1 MKLYTSNWI
10 WNASV
15 TGFLNTVKELMVNG
29 EEVVDQLIKGEEYVE
44 IEPDLKDFL
53 WSDFNTS
60 SKYNLKPEYEP
71 KLDENRSLPKI
82 GWMFITSVNPQAFKE
97 KIALGQE
104 EEGFTKNFNNLFSNA
119 GPYKNFINT
128 QIKDKKQSILKLFS
142 KPKIIENGL
151 ICSFCN
157 QRMVPENNSEKN
169 DYQISFNLAL
179 FPDIGGSYG
188 KFPNANFQDISELLI
203 CPTCSQFLLFRH
215 TGFEDIFINSTSFN
229 LMYKLNQLV
238 KNMEKIDRK
247 EFLIQAQTSE
257 MIIRNSWTLSNTE
270 IIERKKIKRPNKK
283 QPIVI
288 ITFNNIPDLT
298 AKLFVSPVIIS
309 YLQKITHNRKITD
322 DKKITDK
329 EQNVMEYIISSDFS
343 KILKLAYKELKD
355 DYTPYYEIKIYTE
368 IQKILGGEQMKEK
381 VISVENLYYEG
392 KNCKNGDL
400 IESLNRNIF
409 KILEMVRLGKKA
421 QTQYTILRIFAS
433 FNEKIPENL
442 SRIFNPQFPE
452 DLFQAGMYNFLTG
465 IKNAQKKEEE

>member
-15 TGFLNTVKELMVNG
+15 IGFLNTVKELTVNG
-29 EEVVDQLIKGEEYVE
+29 DRVVDQLIKGEEYVE
-44 IEPDLKDFL
+44 IDPDLEDFL
-53 WSDFNTS
+53 WSDFNST
-60 SKYNLKPEYEP
+60 SKYRLKPEYEP
-71 KLDENRSLPKI
+71 KLDEYRSLPKI

-97 KIALGQE
+97 KIASGQE
-104 EEGFTKNFNNLFSNA
+104 EEGFTTNFNKLFSNF

-128 QIKDKKQSILKLFS
+128 STKEKRQSIMNLFS

-157 QRMVPENNSEKN
+157 QRMIPENNSEKN

-215 TGFEDIFINSTSFN
+215 KGFENIFVNSTSFN

-238 KNMEKIDRK
+238 KNMERIDRK
-247 EFLIQAQTSE
+247 EFLVQAQTSE

-270 IIERKKIKRPNKK
+270 IIEISASN
-283 QPIVI
+283 V
-288 ITFNNIPDLT
+288 TFNNIPDLT
-298 AKLFVSPVIIS
+298 AKLFVSPIIIS
-309 YLQKITHNRKITD
+309 YLQEITYNK
-322 DKKITDK
+322 
-329 EQNVMEYIISSDFS
+329 QNILDYIISSDFS

-381 VISVENLYYEG
+381 VVSVENLYYEG

-442 SRIFNPQFPE
+442 SKIFNPQFPE

-465 IKNAQKKEEE
+465 IKNAQREEEK

>member
-1 MKLYTSNWI
+1 MKLYSSNWI

-15 TGFLNTVKELMVNG
+15 IGFLNAVKELMVNG

-44 IEPDLKDFL
+44 IEQDLEDFL

-71 KLDENRSLPKI
+71 KFDENRSLPKI

-97 KIALGQE
+97 KIALKQE
-104 EEGFTKNFNNLFSNA
+104 EEGFTANFNKLFSNA

-128 QIKDKKQSILKLFS
+128 QIKDKKLSIINFFS
-142 KPKIIENGL
+142 KPKTIENGL

-157 QRMVPENNSEKN
+157 QRMVPENNSETN

-179 FPDIGGSYG
+179 FQDIGGSYG

-215 TGFEDIFINSTSFN
+215 KGFENIFINSTSFN
-229 LMYKLNQLV
+229 LMYKLNQLA
-238 KNMEKIDRK
+238 KNMERIDRK
-247 EFLIQAQTSE
+247 EFLMQAQTSE

-270 IIERKKIKRPNKK
+270 IIEISGSN
-283 QPIVI
+283 V
-288 ITFNNIPDLT
+288 TFNNITDLT
-298 AKLFVSPVIIS
+298 AKLFVSPIIIS
-309 YLQKITHNRKITD
+309 YLQEITYNK
-322 DKKITDK
+322 
-329 EQNVMEYIISSDFS
+329 QNILDYIISSDFS
-343 KILKLAYKELKD
+343 KILKLVYKELKN
-355 DYTPYYEIKIYTE
+355 DYAPYYEIKIYTE

-392 KNCKNGDL
+392 KNCKNEDL
-400 IESLNRNIF
+400 IESLKRNIF

-465 IKNAQKKEEE
+465 IKNAQKKEEEQL

>member
-1 MKLYTSNWI
+1 MMKLYTSNWI

-15 TGFLNTVKELMVNG
+15 IGFLNTVKELTVNG
-29 EEVVDQLIKGEEYVE
+29 DRVVDQLIKGEEYVE
-44 IEPDLKDFL
+44 IDPDLEDFL
-53 WSDFNTS
+53 WSDFNST
-60 SKYNLKPEYEP
+60 SKYRLKPEYEP
-71 KLDENRSLPKI
+71 KLDEYRSLPKI

-97 KIALGQE
+97 KIASGQE
-104 EEGFTKNFNNLFSNA
+104 EEGFTTNFNKLFSNF

-128 QIKDKKQSILKLFS
+128 STKEKRQSIMNLFS

-157 QRMVPENNSEKN
+157 QRMIPENNSEKN

-215 TGFEDIFINSTSFN
+215 KGFENIFVNSTSFN

-238 KNMEKIDRK
+238 KNMERIDRK
-247 EFLIQAQTSE
+247 EFLVQAQTSE

-270 IIERKKIKRPNKK
+270 IIDISASN
-283 QPIVI
+283 V
-288 ITFNNIPDLT
+288 TFNNIPDLT
-298 AKLFVSPVIIS
+298 AKLFVSPIIIS
-309 YLQKITHNRKITD
+309 YLQEITYNK
-322 DKKITDK
+322 
-329 EQNVMEYIISSDFS
+329 QNILDYIISSDFS

-381 VISVENLYYEG
+381 VVSVENLYYEG

-442 SRIFNPQFPE
+442 SKIFNPQFPE

-465 IKNAQKKEEE
+465 IKNAQREEEK

>member
-1 MKLYTSNWI
+1 MMKLYTSNWI

-15 TGFLNTVKELMVNG
+15 IGFLNTVKELTVNG
-29 EEVVDQLIKGEEYVE
+29 DRVVDQLIKGEEYVE
-44 IEPDLKDFL
+44 IDPDLEDFL
-53 WSDFNTS
+53 WSDFNST
-60 SKYNLKPEYEP
+60 SKYRLKPEYEP
-71 KLDENRSLPKI
+71 KLDEYRSLPKI

-97 KIALGQE
+97 KIASGQE
-104 EEGFTKNFNNLFSNA
+104 EEGFTTNFNKLFSNF

-128 QIKDKKQSILKLFS
+128 STKEKRQSIMNLFS

-157 QRMVPENNSEKN
+157 QRMIPENNSEKN

-215 TGFEDIFINSTSFN
+215 KGFENIFVNSTSFN

-238 KNMEKIDRK
+238 KNMERIDRK
-247 EFLIQAQTSE
+247 EFLVQAQTSE

-270 IIERKKIKRPNKK
+270 IIEISASN
-283 QPIVI
+283 V
-288 ITFNNIPDLT
+288 TFNNIPDLT
-298 AKLFVSPVIIS
+298 AKLFVSPIIIS
-309 YLQKITHNRKITD
+309 YLQEITYNK
-322 DKKITDK
+322 
-329 EQNVMEYIISSDFS
+329 QNILDYIISSDFS

-381 VISVENLYYEG
+381 VVSVENLYYEG

-442 SRIFNPQFPE
+442 SKIFNPQFPE

-465 IKNAQKKEEE
+465 IKNAQREEEK

>member
-15 TGFLNTVKELMVNG
+15 IGFLNTVKELTVNG
-29 EEVVDQLIKGEEYVE
+29 DRVVDQLIKGEEYVE
-44 IEPDLKDFL
+44 IDPDLEDFL
-53 WSDFNTS
+53 WSDFNST
-60 SKYNLKPEYEP
+60 SKYRLKPEYEP
-71 KLDENRSLPKI
+71 KLDEYRSLPKI

-97 KIALGQE
+97 KIASGQE
-104 EEGFTKNFNNLFSNA
+104 EEGFTANFNKLFSNF

-128 QIKDKKQSILKLFS
+128 STKEKRQSIMNLFS

-157 QRMVPENNSEKN
+157 QRMIPENNSEKN

-215 TGFEDIFINSTSFN
+215 KGFENIFVNSTSFN

-238 KNMEKIDRK
+238 KNMERIDRK
-247 EFLIQAQTSE
+247 EFLVQAQTSE

-270 IIERKKIKRPNKK
+270 IIEISASN
-283 QPIVI
+283 V
-288 ITFNNIPDLT
+288 TFNNIPDLT
-298 AKLFVSPVIIS
+298 AKLFVSPIIIS
-309 YLQKITHNRKITD
+309 YLQEITYNK
-322 DKKITDK
+322 
-329 EQNVMEYIISSDFS
+329 QNILDYIISSDFS

-381 VISVENLYYEG
+381 VVSVENLYYEG

-442 SRIFNPQFPE
+442 SKIFNPQFPE

-465 IKNAQKKEEE
+465 IKNAQREEEK

>member
-15 TGFLNTVKELMVNG
+15 IGFLNTVKELTVNG
-29 EEVVDQLIKGEEYVE
+29 DRVVDQLIKGEEYVE
-44 IEPDLKDFL
+44 IDPDLEDFL
-53 WSDFNTS
+53 WSDFNST
-60 SKYNLKPEYEP
+60 SKYRLKPEYEP
-71 KLDENRSLPKI
+71 KLDEYRSLPKI

-97 KIALGQE
+97 KIASGQE
-104 EEGFTKNFNNLFSNA
+104 EEGFTTNFNKLFSNF

-128 QIKDKKQSILKLFS
+128 STKEKRQSIMNLFS

-157 QRMVPENNSEKN
+157 QRMIPENNSEKN

-215 TGFEDIFINSTSFN
+215 KGFENIFVNSTSFN

-238 KNMEKIDRK
+238 KNMERIDRK
-247 EFLIQAQTSE
+247 EFLVQAQTSE

-270 IIERKKIKRPNKK
+270 IIDISASN
-283 QPIVI
+283 V
-288 ITFNNIPDLT
+288 TFNNIPDLT
-298 AKLFVSPVIIS
+298 AKLFVSPIIIS
-309 YLQKITHNRKITD
+309 YLQEITYNK
-322 DKKITDK
+322 
-329 EQNVMEYIISSDFS
+329 QNILDYIISSDFS

-381 VISVENLYYEG
+381 VVSVENLYYEG

-442 SRIFNPQFPE
+442 SKIFNPQFPE

-465 IKNAQKKEEE
+465 IKNAQREEEK